1 VKRVS
6 LLAMAALPGL
16 AGGVFA
22 AVTPAAAATAPPSHR
37 SHGVHPDSAQV
48 CVQSLS
54 DCTFVNGTG
63 VHVTRVGVQ
72 EWTRAGTGNIGYDAP
87 GYPVKSKWRTHA
99 FAYNSSVFY
108 HYYWSGIHCSFP
120 AGTHIYGWA
129 NYYKITKPYVEIR
142 GSSFTDLHNC
152 A

>member
-1 VKRVS
+1 MKRVS

-37 SHGVHPDSAQV
+37 SHGVHPDSAGV
-48 CVQSLS
+48 CVQSFS
-54 DCTFVNGTG
+54 DCAFVNGTG
-63 VHVTRVGVQ
+63 VNVTRVGVLD
-72 EWTRAGTGNIGYDAP
+72 WARAGTGNIGYDAP

-99 FAYNSSVFY
+99 MAYNSSVFY
-108 HYYWSGIHCSFP
+108 HYSWSGIHCSFP
-120 AGTHIYGWA
+120 ARTHIYGWT
-129 NYYKITKPYVEIR
+129 NYDKITKPYVEIE
-142 GSSFTDLHNC
+142 GANFTDLHNC